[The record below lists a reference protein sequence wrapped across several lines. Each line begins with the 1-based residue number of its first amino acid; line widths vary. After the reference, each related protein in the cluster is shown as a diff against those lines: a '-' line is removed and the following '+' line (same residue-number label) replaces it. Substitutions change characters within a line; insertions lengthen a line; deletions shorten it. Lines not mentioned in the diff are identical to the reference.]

1 MSHRQT
7 FWDQNCPIGSHL
19 NFFCRGTPKNAKNAS
34 FYIRAIYSSFWYWYP
49 NPGYHHE
56 NPHVLRIP
64 MVVPWIWY
72 SIWKFWVIY
81 VLVSLVF
88 HVFSTA
94 ELISPCKTV
103 NLAVWA
109 FSSIFL
115 HDFTLFGIDMN
126 YIYHISSIATI
137 FGPLSKVTILGQK
150 CMAILGIRLKQG
162 YKTRYRRALICRIQ
176 NYHYFW
182 VYDILKSRNGP

>member
-1 MSHRQT
+1 
-7 FWDQNCPIGSHL
+7 
-19 NFFCRGTPKNAKNAS
+19 
-34 FYIRAIYSSFWYWYP
+34 
-49 NPGYHHE
+49 
-56 NPHVLRIP
+56 
-64 MVVPWIWY
+64 MVVPWIAY
-72 SIWKFWVIY
+72 SIWKNWVIH
-81 VLVSLVF
+81 VLVFLVF

-126 YIYHISSIATI
+126 YIYHISSIATT

-150 CMAILGIRLKQG
+150 CMAILGIRQQMTTNANRCQQTPSDTDRCCLSMSG
-162 YKTRYRRALICRIQ
+162 GVCWRILSS
-176 NYHYFW
+176 
-182 VYDILKSRNGP
+182 VDILTSLEMSGGCLGDVCVVSGGYLSGIHGN

>member
-1 MSHRQT
+1 
-7 FWDQNCPIGSHL
+7 
-19 NFFCRGTPKNAKNAS
+19 
-34 FYIRAIYSSFWYWYP
+34 
-49 NPGYHHE
+49 
-56 NPHVLRIP
+56 
-64 MVVPWIWY
+64 MVVPWMAY
-72 SIWKFWVIY
+72 SIWKNWVIH
-81 VLVSLVF
+81 VLVFLVF

-126 YIYHISSIATI
+126 YIYHISSIATT

-150 CMAILGIRLKQG
+150 CMAILGIR
-162 YKTRYRRALICRIQ
+162 RILICPSKGVPSSTLDPSPRMVFDPWCEPAAARHKYGEPLVATPLPRPNWQEWQRETVIGK
-176 NYHYFW
+176 W
-182 VYDILKSRNGP
+182 